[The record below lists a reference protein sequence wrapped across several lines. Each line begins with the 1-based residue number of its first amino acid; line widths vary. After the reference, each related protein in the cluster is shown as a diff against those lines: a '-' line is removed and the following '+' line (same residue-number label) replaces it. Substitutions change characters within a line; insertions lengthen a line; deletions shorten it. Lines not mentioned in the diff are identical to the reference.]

1 MLTRKYY
8 DLGQSAQL
16 KMGRMLS
23 VQPQR
28 VPAGRTKTM
37 QTQAI
42 SSLASPVKP
51 SATDSF
57 SDDEFVAVK
66 TSVMHSAAKSKEE
79 SPPSS
84 KRNKVSLI
92 PLIIID
98 QLSSRNRRGIIY
110 FMKLER
116 RLSVYFLQWQMSP
129 SMIKS

>member
-23 VQPQR
+23 GKPQR
-28 VPAGRTKTM
+28 VPAGRTTTM

-42 SSLASPVKP
+42 SSLASPEKP

-66 TSVMHSAAKSKEE
+66 TSVMHSVAKSKEE
-79 SPPSS
+79 LPPNA
-84 KRNKVSLI
+84 KRDTVSVF

-98 QLSSRNRRGIIY
+98 QLSSRSRC
-110 FMKLER
+110 
-116 RLSVYFLQWQMSP
+116 
-129 SMIKS
+129 